1 MSMAREWRVT
11 FLTVEMT
18 RVEVGRPLEQ
28 WLHYIRCVFGGG
40 KSSDSRSLGPTTPFI
55 HRISRPVPYEG
66 CVARTKL
73 QTLHPL
79 LI

>member
-40 KSSDSRSLGPTTPFI
+40 KSSDSGSLGPTTPL
-55 HRISRPVPYEG
+55 STG
-66 CVARTKL
+66 
-73 QTLHPL
+73 
-79 LI
+79 